1 MIGWIIYSAED
12 VEKNKSYIQMYV
24 DKFKKY
30 KVDIKLVIVEE
41 IDNLREF
48 IEENEVDFAMNRSRN
63 YLIAKLLEEKG
74 IRVFNNSLVTK
85 IGNNK
90 GETYRFLKD
99 VVPFMPTKYKEEIQI
114 SGISDKGFSHPFV
127 IKSCEGHG
135 GEEVFLV
142 KNSQEEWDAIKKMGG
157 REYVV
162 QECCSDIGRDVRV
175 YIIGNKIVKAVLRT
189 STESFK
195 SNYSLGGNVEEYIL
209 NDEEKHMVKNI
220 TDKIFLDY
228 AGIDFTF
235 HKGHAVFNEIEDA
248 VGARML
254 YQVSDIDIVQEY
266 VEYIIKVQKNAEL

>member
-24 DKFKKY
+24 DKFKKN

-48 IEENEVDFAMNRSRN
+48 IEENEVDFAINRCRN

-99 VVPFMPTKYKEEIQI
+99 VVPFMPTKYKEEILI
-114 SGISDKGFSHPFV
+114 GGISDKGFSYPFV
-127 IKSCEGHG
+127 IKSCGGHG

-142 KNSQEEWDAIKKMGG
+142 KNSQEELDAIKKMKG

-162 QECCSDIGRDVRV
+162 QECCSDVGKDVRV
-175 YIIGNKIVKAVLRT
+175 YIIGNKIAKAVLRT
-189 STESFK
+189 STKSFK

-209 NDEEKHMVKNI
+209 NDEEKQMVKNI

-228 AGIDFTF
+228 AGVDFTF
-235 HKGHAVFNEIEDA
+235 HKGRAVFNEIEDA

-266 VEYIIKVQKNAEL
+266 VEYIIRVQKNAEL

>member
-1 MIGWIIYSAED
+1 MIGWIIYSEAD
-12 VEKNKSYIQMYV
+12 VEKNKTYIQMYM

-30 KVDIKLVIVEE
+30 KIDIKLVIIEE
-41 IDNLREF
+41 IENLKEF
-48 IEENEVDFAMNRSRN
+48 IKDNKVDFAINRSRN
-63 YLIAKLLEEKG
+63 YLVAKLLEEKG
-74 IRVFNNSLVTK
+74 VRVFNNSLVTEV
-85 IGNNK
+85 GNDK
-90 GETYRFLKD
+90 GETYRFLKG
-99 VVPFMPTKYKEEIQI
+99 VVPFMPTKYKEEILI
-114 SGISDKGFSHPFV
+114 SGISSKSFSYPFV

-142 KNSQEEWDAIKKMGG
+142 KNSQEEEDAIKKMNG

-162 QECCSDIGRDVRV
+162 QECCSDKGRDVRV

-189 STESFK
+189 SAKSFK

-209 NDEEKHMVKNI
+209 NNEEKQMVKNI

-235 HKGHAVFNEIEDA
+235 HKGNAVFNEIEDA

-266 VEYIIKVQKNAEL
+266 VEYIIRVQKNAEL